1 MSKDDVRATGSQRST
16 AAGGGD
22 IRRAGADTPGA
33 ADTPGRAP
41 ARGAAPDPGPGDTP
55 AAPFHLRS
63 TDAYESRRSPVLTT
77 RGAVASSQPL
87 ASRIGLQILDAG
99 GTAADAAVAV
109 AAALQVTQPCSTG
122 LGGDAFALYY
132 EASSSRLYGLN
143 GSGRSPAA
151 LTIEEA
157 HRVAEDGELPNFHGH
172 TVTVPGAPR
181 AWEDLHAAFG
191 HLPRA
196 DLMAP
201 AIRLARDGFPV
212 APYTSGWWRRGAE
225 KQLSQTEHG
234 HELMVGGGGAGA
246 GAANAPGS
254 APFSD
259 PGGRARAGA
268 PLDAAADA
276 RPAGAANTP
285 SAEKNPAVETGAPGR
300 GPYPGEVVR
309 LPTLADSL
317 QAFADQGAQP
327 FYDGWIADRIVRA
340 VKAAGGLLS
349 RDDLSRHVSEWVT
362 PIGVDYGDFTVWECP
377 PNGQGIA
384 ALMGLGIHA
393 AVRGGVGQHPHG
405 GEHGAGAGEPRPDAT
420 DDTAEDASSPP
431 LSAGDY
437 HLFIESMRLA
447 FADAR
452 RYVADPAASQVP
464 VDGLID
470 PAYLAGRAV
479 QVDPA
484 RRSQVAEPGVSPGL
498 AGDDTVYFCVV
509 DQEGNACSFIN
520 SNFMGFGTGI
530 VPEGCGFSLQ
540 NRGRGFVLDEE
551 HPNCLAPGKRP
562 YHTIIPGMI
571 TRRTGAG
578 GGAGSAGGATRSAAR
593 ANDRPAG
600 TPVGPV
606 AAAFGVMGGMMQPQG
621 HLQVADALIRRRI
634 DPQAALDEMRFQVAD
649 GEPNGRVLFEAVG
662 AAREAR
668 ADAAREPDA
677 TPGTPDAAE
686 GTAADPR
693 VAALRELG
701 HELEVVSGSRRAL
714 FGMGQVIWRE
724 PDGVLWCG
732 SDPRGDGCALG
743 Q

>member
-1 MSKDDVRATGSQRST
+1 VDTPDAGPTPIG
-16 AAGGGD
+16 AANASGGD
-22 IRRAGADTPGA
+22 APG
-33 ADTPGRAP
+33 
-41 ARGAAPDPGPGDTP
+41 
-55 AAPFHLRS
+55 PFHLRS
-63 TDAYESRRSPVLTT
+63 TNVYESRRSPVLTT

-122 LGGDAFALYY
+122 LGGDAFALYH

-143 GSGRSPAA
+143 GSGRCPAA
-151 LTIEEA
+151 LTLDEA
-157 HRVAEDGELPNFHGH
+157 RRVAEDDPLPDFHGH

-181 AWEDLHAAFG
+181 AWEDLHTAFG
-191 HLPRA
+191 RLTRA

-225 KQLSQTEHG
+225 KQLSRTEHG
-234 HELMVGGGGAGA
+234 HELMVGGGASNPAPRAKSPADAANAGA
-246 GAANAPGS
+246 GTDAQ
-254 APFSD
+254 
-259 PGGRARAGA
+259 RAR
-268 PLDAAADA
+268 D
-276 RPAGAANTP
+276 R
-285 SAEKNPAVETGAPGR
+285 R
-300 GPYPGEVVR
+300 GPYPGEIVR

-317 QAFADQGAQP
+317 QAFADVGAHP

-340 VKAAGGLLS
+340 VRAAGGLLS
-349 RDDLSRHVSEWVT
+349 HEDLSRHVSEWVA
-362 PIGVDYGDFTVWECP
+362 PIGVDYGDYTVWECP

-384 ALMGLGIHA
+384 ALAALGIHDA
-393 AVRGGVGQHPHG
+393 ARGG
-405 GEHGAGAGEPRPDAT
+405 
-420 DDTAEDASSPP
+420 AETPSAP

-437 HLFIESMRLA
+437 HLLIESMRLA
-447 FADAR
+447 FADTR
-452 RYVADPAASQVP
+452 DYVADPAAVP
-464 VDGLID
+464 VPVEGLID
-470 PAYLAGRAV
+470 PAYLAGRAA
-479 QVDPA
+479 QVDPTGRHA
-484 RRSQVAEPGVSPGL
+484 VVEPGVPPGT

-540 NRGRGFVLDEE
+540 NRGRGFALDEG

-571 TRRTGAG
+571 TRR
-578 GGAGSAGGATRSAAR
+578 GGAGTDATPGASANSPGAGVDTGAAPT
-593 ANDRPAG
+593 AGTPTNAGAGADRPA
-600 TPVGPV
+600 TPDAPNSRAGVPTGPV

-634 DPQAALDEMRFQVAD
+634 DPQAALDEIRFQVAD
-649 GEPNGRVLFEAVG
+649 GEPNGRILFEGPGAGPPARETGQEAG
-662 AAREAR
+662 AAVNTPAAQQPR
-668 ADAAREPDA
+668 AAGSRD
-677 TPGTPDAAE
+677 TTAAE
-686 GTAADPR
+686 RDTAPGLGNPGYGEPAVAADTPADPR
-693 VAALRELG
+693 VAGLRELG
-701 HELEVVSGSRRAL
+701 HEVEVVAGSRRAL